1 MSSTSEQGH
10 IKNVANFQ
18 DLINACITY
27 ALLYNPSRATLQI
40 LALNGL
46 LAAAQS
52 EMNNVLAIKTTIGD
66 IINQRKEKFRQI
78 PDLATR
84 IVNGLDA
91 SGATDAVVRDAKT
104 HLKKIRGQRANTTPA
119 INPDGTFNP
128 DGTPAPTISV
138 SQRSF
143 DKMVEHFQALVAIAT
158 SDPNYAPN
166 EVELQPAALNNII
179 TELQNSNSAESL
191 AKAQLSAALIARNAV
206 LYTPGTGLCDIA
218 TEVKKYIKSLF
229 GASSPQYKFVSK
241 ITFKKRKL

>member
-18 DLINACITY
+18 DLINTCTTFGPQ
-27 ALLYNPSRATLQI
+27 YNPARADLQI
-40 LALNGL
+40 LALNGTH
-46 LAAAQS
+46 AAANS
-52 EMNNVLAIKTTIGD
+52 ELTAVLAIKTTIGD
-66 IINQRKEKFRQI
+66 IINQRKAIFSQI
-78 PDLATR
+78 PDLSTR

-91 SGATDAVVRDAKT
+91 SGATDAIVRDAKT
-104 HLKKIRGQRANTTPA
+104 HLKKIRGQRANTTPV
-119 INPDGTFNP
+119 TNP

-143 DKMVEHFQALVAIAT
+143 DKMVEHFQTLVAIAT

-166 EVELQPAALNNII
+166 EVELQPASLNNII
-179 TELQNSNSAESL
+179 TQLQNFNSTESV

-218 TEVKKYIKSLF
+218 SEVKKYVKSVF
-229 GASSPQYKFVSK
+229 GASSPQYRLVSK
-241 ITFKKRKL
+241 IRFSHRKL